1 MKITLEAEAGKIEIE
16 TMIIW
21 EPDMRKLLDL
31 MANTYMAL
39 TKTKHP
45 SVQLKDKEDK

>member
-1 MKITLEAEAGKIEIE
+1 MKITLEAEAGRVEVE
-16 TMIIW
+16 TTIIW

-31 MANTYMAL
+31 VANTYMAL

-45 SVQLKDKEDK
+45 SVQLKLKEDE